1 MNIKQENTKIKNTEI
16 ELSVSVGKDELGNDL
31 VINIAKLPHLLIGG
45 MAKSGKSNLL
55 HRIIAIFSSRIS
67 PQDLKLIL
75 IDSKKI
81 ELNAYN
87 HLPHL
92 LTPIITDAKKTVLV
106 LRWAGKEMDRRL
118 DILQS
123 ENVRDIEAYRK
134 KGHKEETMPYI
145 LIVMDG
151 LSDMMEAYP
160 DEIETVI
167 ARLVQMSHLVGIH
180 LVVSTSRVASKV
192 IPESIKA
199 GIQSRIAFKVSSPS
213 ESMSILG
220 NGGAEKLDATGEIL
234 FQSAG
239 MKFPICARLSP
250 ISENEIEEKLKTIK
264 ETYKEEDEI
273 VIVPQFANDVFDTD
287 DDDMYEE
294 AREAVVSSGR
304 ASTSYLQRKLGI
316 GYSRASHL
324 IDLLEQRGVIGTASG
339 SKPREVIV

>member
-1 MNIKQENTKIKNTEI
+1 VYNIFGKIIVINKTITMNIKQENTKIKNTEI

-151 LSDMMEAYP
+151 N
-160 DEIETVI
+160 
-167 ARLVQMSHLVGIH
+167 R
-180 LVVSTSRVASKV
+180 
-192 IPESIKA
+192 
-199 GIQSRIAFKVSSPS
+199 
-213 ESMSILG
+213 
-220 NGGAEKLDATGEIL
+220 
-234 FQSAG
+234 SAC
-239 MKFPICARLSP
+239 P
-250 ISENEIEEKLKTIK
+250 NE
-264 ETYKEEDEI
+264 
-273 VIVPQFANDVFDTD
+273 
-287 DDDMYEE
+287 
-294 AREAVVSSGR
+294 SSGR
-304 ASTSYLQRKLGI
+304 HTS
-316 GYSRASHL
+316 SRL
-324 IDLLEQRGVIGTASG
+324 YFTGGE
-339 SKPREVIV
+339 